1 MTTSPARVTY
11 RFGEFEV
18 DMAAF
23 EVRRREHRISLARQP
38 MDLLLLLLE
47 HRQELVSRE
56 DMAKRLWGSEVFTDP
71 AAGIHTAILQHRPE
85 MAERLWGS
93 EVFTA
98 PDAGIHTAILKIRQV
113 LGDSRESPRFV
124 ETVPGRGYRFIAPV
138 EVVRQF
144 PPQISP
150 ALLVAPERLPATRRH
165 NLPAELTS
173 FVGRRKELHALPGM
187 LASSRLLSLT
197 GAGGVGKT

>member
-1 MTTSPARVTY
+1 MSKSSASVTY

-18 DMAAF
+18 DMAAY
-23 EVRRREHRISLARQP
+23 ELRRSGHRIRLARQP

-56 DMAKRLWGSEVFTDP
+56 DMAKRLWGADVFTD
-71 AAGIHTAILQHRPE
+71 
-85 MAERLWGS
+85 
-93 EVFTA
+93 

-138 EVVRQF
+138 EVVAQL
-144 PPQISP
+144 PPQIS
-150 ALLVAPERLPATRRH
+150 RRH

-173 FVGRRKELHALPGM
+173 FVGRRKELLEWPG
-187 LASSRLLSLT
+187 
-197 GAGGVGKT
+197 